1 MNPLLIGPLFEIA
14 GKVFDRLL
22 PDDKSKAEAQLK
34 LLEMQQTGELAEL
47 ASAERVSLGQVEIN
61 KIEAASENIFK
72 SGWRPFIGWVCGA
85 GLVYEFVLRPFIPL
99 FCSIFLVQ
107 CPEMISL
114 DNVLMELMFGMLG
127 LGALR
132 TIEKPKVLK

>member
-22 PDDKSKAEAQLK
+22 PDDEQKAQAHLELVK
-34 LLEMQQTGELAEL
+34 LQQNGELAKL
-47 ASAERVSLGQVEIN
+47 ASDERLSLGQVEIN
-61 KIEAASENIFK
+61 KIEAQSEQLFK

-99 FCSIFLVQ
+99 FCSLFLVT

-127 LGALR
+127 LGAMR
-132 TIEKPKVLK
+132 TLEKKR